1 MLLSMA
7 HELLGNVVLD
17 LVVLVCFSNVDTAE
31 PVHSEVSWLLEEKN
45 VVDFLPSVWAP
56 ANSPDNAEHGTNKV
70 EQVLLGWRSF
80 RIRRGGGSVEG
91 SKQGF
96 VMSQMPA

>member
-1 MLLSMA
+1 MDA
-7 HELLGNVVLD
+7 
-17 LVVLVCFSNVDTAE
+17 TE
-31 PVHSEVSWLLEEKN
+31 PVHSEVAWLLEEKD

-56 ANSPDNAEHGTNKV
+56 ADSPDNAEHGTHKV

-91 SKQGF
+91 GKQGF
-96 VMSQMPA
+96 VMSQVPA